1 MLVGA
6 CKHAAVLARRSND
19 FVHWHVAILTLE
31 IGFESEAGPK
41 TPSTLTFQVPNVPT
55 LARQVPPHG
64 LRPEVMHADG
74 RERAV
79 VGISSEA

>member
-19 FVHWHVAILTLE
+19 FVHVAILTLE

-41 TPSTLTFQVPNVPT
+41 TPSTLTSSQCPYVGMT
-55 LARQVPPHG
+55 STTT
-64 LRPEVMHADG
+64 RPEA
-74 RERAV
+74 
-79 VGISSEA
+79 